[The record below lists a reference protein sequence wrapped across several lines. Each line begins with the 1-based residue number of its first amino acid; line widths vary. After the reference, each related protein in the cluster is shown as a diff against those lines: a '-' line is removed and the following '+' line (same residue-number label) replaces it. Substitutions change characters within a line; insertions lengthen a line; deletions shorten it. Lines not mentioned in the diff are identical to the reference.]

1 MFILPQTLMFPPVSM
16 ADEDGLVGI
25 GGDLSVDRLL
35 LAYRSGIFP
44 WYNAD
49 EPILWYSPNPRFVL
63 HPDELKVSK
72 SMQTLIRKEAWTF
85 TVNQDFASTIRQCRI
100 AKRKYQ
106 TGTWIHDAMEEAYIR
121 LHEAGYAISAECWC
135 NGELLG
141 GLYGVQLDRVFCGES
156 MFSLEK
162 NASKFAFIHFV
173 TYLKELGIQLIDCQ
187 VHTDHLES
195 LGARMISRD
204 TFLTYLNEVT

>member
-135 NGELLG
+135 NGELIG

-162 NASKFAFIHFV
+162 NASKFAFIHVV

-204 TFLTYLNEVT
+204 PFLTYLKEVT

>member
-1 MFILPQTLMFPPVSM
+1 MFILPQILMFPPVSM

-25 GGDLSVDRLL
+25 GGDLSIDRLL

-121 LHEAGYAISAECWC
+121 LHEAGYAISAECWS
-135 NGELLG
+135 NGELIG

-162 NASKFAFIHFV
+162 NASKFAFIHVV

>member
-1 MFILPQTLMFPPVSM
+1 MFPPVSM

-135 NGELLG
+135 NGELIG

>member
-25 GGDLSVDRLL
+25 GGDLSIDRLL

-135 NGELLG
+135 NGELIG

-162 NASKFAFIHFV
+162 NASKFAFIHVV

>member
-1 MFILPQTLMFPPVSM
+1 MFILPQTLIFPPVSM
-16 ADEDGLVGI
+16 ADDDGLVGI
-25 GGDLSVDRLL
+25 GGDLSIDRLL

-121 LHEAGYAISAECWC
+121 LHEAGYAISAECWS
-135 NGELLG
+135 NGELIG

-162 NASKFAFIHFV
+162 NASKFAFIHVV

>member
-100 AKRKYQ
+100 AKRKDQ

-135 NGELLG
+135 KGELIG

-162 NASKFAFIHFV
+162 NASKFAFIHVV

>member
-1 MFILPQTLMFPPVSM
+1 MFPPVSM

-100 AKRKYQ
+100 AKRKDQ

-135 NGELLG
+135 KGELIG

-162 NASKFAFIHFV
+162 NASKFAFIHVV

>member
-1 MFILPQTLMFPPVSM
+1 MFPPVSM

-135 NGELLG
+135 NGELIG

-162 NASKFAFIHFV
+162 NASKFAFIHVV

>member
-1 MFILPQTLMFPPVSM
+1 MFILPQTLIFPPVSM

-121 LHEAGYAISAECWC
+121 LHEAGYAISAECWS
-135 NGELLG
+135 NGELIG

-162 NASKFAFIHFV
+162 NASKFAFIHVV

>member
-25 GGDLSVDRLL
+25 GGDLSIDRLL

-121 LHEAGYAISAECWC
+121 LHEAGYAISAECWS
-135 NGELLG
+135 NGELIG

-162 NASKFAFIHFV
+162 NASKFAFIHVV

>member
-1 MFILPQTLMFPPVSM
+1 MFILPQTLIFPPVSM
-16 ADEDGLVGI
+16 ADDDGLIGI

-121 LHEAGYAISAECWC
+121 LHEAGYAISAECWS
-135 NGELLG
+135 NGELIG

>member
-135 NGELLG
+135 NGELIG

-162 NASKFAFIHFV
+162 NASKFAFIHVV

>member
-25 GGDLSVDRLL
+25 GGDLSIDRLL

-121 LHEAGYAISAECWC
+121 LHEAGYAISAECWS
-135 NGELLG
+135 NGELIG

-162 NASKFAFIHFV
+162 NASKFAFIHVV

-187 VHTDHLES
+187 VHTHHLES